1 MKINYRHRKTSVSMV
16 NYHLVFCPR
25 YRRKIFLIEGLEARF
40 KELVIQICERNDFE
54 LLAMECDKDHCHIFV
69 NVPPTISAADAVKVI
84 KNNTSGVLRREFP
97 QLAAARSLW
106 TRSYFATTAGNVS
119 SEDIKQYVLNQKN
132 HG

>member
-1 MKINYRHRKTSVSMV
+1 MKTNYRHRKTSVSMV

-25 YRRKIFLIEGLEARF
+25 YRRKIFLIDGLETRF
-40 KELVIQICERNDFE
+40 KELVVQICERNDFE

-84 KNNTSGVLRREFP
+84 KSNTSGVLRREFQ
-97 QLAAARSLW
+97 QLAAVKSLW
-106 TRSYFATTAGNVS
+106 TRSYFASTAGNVS
-119 SEDIKQYVLNQKN
+119 SEVIKQYVLNQKN

>member
-1 MKINYRHRKTSVSMV
+1 MV
-16 NYHLVFCPR
+16 NYYLVFCPR
-25 YRRKIFLIEGLEARF
+25 YRRKIFLIDGLEARF
-40 KELVIQICERNDFE
+40 KELVVQICERNDFE

-97 QLAAARSLW
+97 QLAAAKSLW
-106 TRSYFATTAGNVS
+106 TRSYFASTAGNVS
-119 SEDIKQYVLNQKN
+119 SEVIKRYVLNQKN